1 MVAERKRI
9 EQTLRHLGMVTEKT
23 DVGIVVVDLKGI
35 VHFVN
40 TAWAKMH
47 GYRTSCELLGKPMDA
62 FHTKEQIENSVIPS
76 IEEAK
81 HKGEFIGMVEHSRRD
96 GTTFPT
102 RTKMAVLKDH
112 RNKASGV
119 MSFVTDITENKQL
132 EERLK
137 ETTQELEKLKEQV
150 WRLQD
155 QSTEHEQAESE
166 LQEYCDQ
173 LEQRVEVLLAELRAT
188 YKQAEHKTGK
198 RVHTEKIPAK
208 TAEEKEL
215 RELGLPF
222 DPQKL
227 KALADMAKR
236 LR

>member
-1 MVAERKRI
+1 MVDERKRI

-47 GYRTSCELLGKPMDA
+47 GYRTSCELLGKSMDA
-62 FHTKEQIENSVIPS
+62 FHTKEQMENTVIPS
-76 IEEAK
+76 VEEAK
-81 HKGEFIGMVEHSRRD
+81 RKGEFIGTVEHSRQD
-96 GTTFPT
+96 GTAFPT
-102 RTKMAVLKDH
+102 RTKMVLLKDQ
-112 RNKASGV
+112 RNRASGV
-119 MSFVTDITENKQL
+119 MAFTTDITENEQL
-132 EERLK
+132 EEKLR
-137 ETTQELEKLKEQV
+137 ETTQEVEKLKEQV

-155 QSTEHEQAESE
+155 QSTASDQAESE

-173 LEQRVEVLLAELRAT
+173 LEQRVEELLAELRAT
-188 YKQAEHKTGK
+188 YKRTEHKTGK
-198 RVHTEKIPAK
+198 GVHAEKIS
-208 TAEEKEL
+208 AENTGKEEP
-215 RELGLPF
+215 REHGLPF